1 MFKHISIINDCLDAD
16 ARLRIESQVKKEFP
30 DIPFHF
36 YGVPIFSTLALS
48 FLLEEGDFE
57 EGDLIL
63 FNAAPRSDL
72 ELHKDNRSGELV
84 FVKLK
89 SGAWAVGPN
98 EAYSLSL
105 ITDKISEI
113 YTDPKN
119 RSNKEKTQFR
129 SAYVFPKMAR
139 IFFEEER
146 KSFAQENLSE
156 WSFLEPPVTSVVWID
171 SFGNIK
177 LSSTET
183 LELGKEY
190 KLTIKRSNEV
200 IVSFKVPYRQ
210 SLTGTKPG
218 ELALITGSSFGQKG
232 LELIYRET
240 LPGRKTTTRVLKE
253 NYDLEI
259 YPEDQVEIT

>member
-1 MFKHISIINDCLDAD
+1 M
-16 ARLRIESQVKKEFP
+16 
-30 DIPFHF
+30 
-36 YGVPIFSTLALS
+36 PIFSTLALS
-48 FLLEEGDFE
+48 FLLEEGEFG

-113 YTDPKN
+113 YTDPEN
-119 RSNKEKTQFR
+119 RANKEQTQFR
-129 SAYVFPKMAR
+129 SAYVFPKMAKL
-139 IFFEEER
+139 FFDEKG
-146 KSFAQENLSE
+146 KSFLKENLKE

-171 SFGNIK
+171 SFGNVK
-177 LSSTET
+177 LSSTKD
-183 LELGKEY
+183 LEPDKEY
-190 KLTIKRSNEV
+190 NLTIKRGNE
-200 IVSFKVPYRQ
+200 IITSFKVPYRQ
-210 SLTGTKPG
+210 SLTNTKPG

-240 LPGRKTTTRVLKE
+240 LPGRKTTIRILKE
-253 NYDLEI
+253 RYSIEV
-259 YPEDQVEIT
+259 YPEDQVEIIVT